1 VAGPTSNSVQLPE
14 GPFTATNY
22 SGTQMNFWG
31 VAPSSVP
38 QWVNSSPYDTPSQL
52 GAVTNSVLQVISC
65 SMAAGV
71 LLINYRHNYFK
82 LNLQHQH

>member
-1 VAGPTSNSVQLPE
+1 LFNVAAPTNNSVQLPE

-38 QWVNSSPYDTPSQL
+38 PWVNASPYDTPGQL
-52 GAVTNSVLQVISC
+52 GAVTNSVLQVC
-65 SMAAGV
+65 QLFYGV
-71 LLINYRHNYFK
+71 NG
-82 LNLQHQH
+82 

>member
-1 VAGPTSNSVQLPE
+1 VKILPLWFTVAVPSNNSVQLPE

-38 QWVNSSPYDTPSQL
+38 AWLNASPYDTPTQL
-52 GAVTNSVLQVISC
+52 GAVTNSVLQVWCLFS
-65 SMAAGV
+65 AEYG
-71 LLINYRHNYFK
+71 
-82 LNLQHQH
+82 